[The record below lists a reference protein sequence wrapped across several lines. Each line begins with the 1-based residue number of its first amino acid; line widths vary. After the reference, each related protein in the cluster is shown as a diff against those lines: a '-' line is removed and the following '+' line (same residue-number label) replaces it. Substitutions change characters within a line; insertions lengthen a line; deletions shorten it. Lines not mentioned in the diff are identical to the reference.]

1 MVERYPI
8 GETEA
13 ASVEVRR
20 HQRADTGYGGFSL
33 CILLHEGQTLLRLPG
48 HYGGVLAERLRAADT
63 LLAEDIGAES
73 RRVYRD
79 EFLELTA
86 LDEDDEP
93 RLALTTTARAPVRV
107 ALKLEREELQPLA
120 ALLEDAQS
128 LVDTLRKG
136 ISLVPDFPPDRF
148 ADPA

>member
-1 MVERYPI
+1 MERYPI
-8 GETEA
+8 GETDA

-20 HQRADTGYGGFSL
+20 HQRADFGYGGFSL

-63 LLAEDIGAES
+63 LLGDETDVDG

-86 LDEDDEP
+86 LEEDDESL
-93 RLALTTTARAPVRV
+93 LALTTTARAPVRV
-107 ALKLEREELQPLA
+107 ALKLARDELQPLA
-120 ALLEDAQS
+120 SLLEEAQRV
-128 LVDTLRKG
+128 VDTLRQG
-136 ISLVPDFPPDRF
+136 ISLVPDYPPDRF

>member
-1 MVERYPI
+1 VERYPI

-20 HQRADTGYGGFSL
+20 HQRADVGYGGFSV
-33 CILLHEGQTLLRLPG
+33 CILLHEGETLLRLPG
-48 HYGGVLAERLRAADT
+48 HYGAVLAERLRAADG
-63 LLAEDIGAES
+63 LLAEDAGGDG

-86 LDEDDEP
+86 LEEDDEP
-93 RLALTTTARAPVRV
+93 CLALTTTARAPVRI
-107 ALKLEREELQPLA
+107 ALKLARDELQPLA
-120 ALLEDAQS
+120 ALLEEAQRV
-128 LVDTLRKG
+128 VDTLRQG
-136 ISLVPDFPPDRF
+136 ISFVPDYPPDRF